1 MREMREMRERDCFAR
16 ARSADIVPRKETD
29 DERARARARGG
40 GGERL
45 DVGKSLVKRAT
56 RGVNAPRN

>member
-29 DERARARARGG
+29 DERARGG
-40 GGERL
+40 GGESGSMSGNR
-45 DVGKSLVKRAT
+45 SLSERRVA
-56 RGVNAPRN
+56 